1 MRQNHILKLMAC
13 LLLINIL
20 AACGNEQV
28 VVSIPMAP
36 TMTPTNEPVGLS
48 TAYAQSPAAG
58 ICASFDGE
66 MVVVTLNPDIPD
78 PRCSKVRANQ
88 KLEVINHTQNTLEV
102 SIGNFQASLIPGAEV
117 VFDTPIGD
125 YLETGVHQLQVK
137 PCCGPELWLEAN
149 P

>member
-1 MRQNHILKLMAC
+1 MRYNHLLKLAAC

-20 AACGNEQV
+20 AACGTNQV
-28 VVSIPMAP
+28 VATMPIAPSI
-36 TMTPTNEPVGLS
+36 TPTNEPAGLA

-58 ICASFDGE
+58 ICASIEGE

-78 PRCSKVRANQ
+78 PRCSKVKANQ
-88 KLEVINHTQNTLEV
+88 KLEVINQTQNTLEV
-102 SIGNFQASLIPGAEV
+102 SIGNFHTSLEPGAEV
-117 VFDTPIGD
+117 VFDTPFGD
-125 YLETGVHQLQVK
+125 YLEIGVHQLQVK